1 MTATEGLLTAM
12 LAVQGEAP
20 TLLKDH
26 KATVKSDKGTY
37 TYTYVALDT
46 VVEKIGPILHK
57 NGLVWITKPS
67 YLAGVGPSLKYKL
80 AHASTNEAEE
90 GEMPLLL
97 HKEDPQ
103 GQGSAIT
110 YARRYALCAV
120 LGLVADDDDDG
131 AQATAGAAVASR
143 SGKGGPASA
152 AQIAKVRGLFTT
164 NRVTR
169 GEARVMLRGA
179 GVDVGE
185 DEDPKDACA
194 RLRWPAVSKLIDFL
208 VDGPVKDGR
217 TDVPAESGFEH
228 PPAQDDLFEPAQ

>member
-67 YLAGVGPSLKYKL
+67 YLEGVGPSLKYKL
-80 AHASTNEAEE
+80 AHASSNEAEE

-97 HKEDPQ
+97 QKEDPQ

-143 SGKGGPASA
+143 SGGGLASDPQKKFLRTLITQNRLDEGTVRRLFGSVGFA
-152 AQIAKVRGLFTT
+152 ARDGEKVNDAV
-164 NRVTR
+164 NRLTKAQCSSLI
-169 GEARVMLRGA
+169 EFI
-179 GVDVGE
+179 
-185 DEDPKDACA
+185 KDG
-194 RLRWPAVSKLIDFL
+194 AVST
-208 VDGPVKDGR
+208 GG

-228 PPAQDDLFEPAQ
+228 PPVQDDLFEPAAQ